1 MRSQT
6 NRKAIIISA
15 LVTAFALTLATGGLL
30 LSNRLSANATAPAQ
44 KQPAATTAPLAQP
57 ATDSATLAAQ
67 PADSAADSAA
77 VAAAYEAQ
85 LQAAYRALQDA
96 YDQINALQAA
106 QNQTVTNFAPGFE
119 HEHDH
124 EGDHD

>member
-15 LVTAFALTLATGGLL
+15 LVTAFALTLVTGGLL
-30 LSNRLSANATAPAQ
+30 LSNRLSASATAPAQ
-44 KQPAATTAPLAQP
+44 KPAATTAPLAQP
-57 ATDSATLAAQ
+57 AADSASLAAQ
-67 PADSAADSAA
+67 PADSAA
-77 VAAAYEAQ
+77 VTAAYEAQ
-85 LQAAYRALQDA
+85 LQAAYQALQDA
-96 YDQINALQAA
+96 YAQINALQAA
-106 QNQTVTNFAPGFE
+106 QNQPVTNFAPGFE

>member
-30 LSNRLSANATAPAQ
+30 LSNRLSASATAPAQ
-44 KQPAATTAPLAQP
+44 KPAATTAPLAQP

-77 VAAAYEAQ
+77 VTAAYEAQ

-119 HEHDH
+119 HEHNH

>member
-67 PADSAADSAA
+67 RSLVFGAQHPGMTGPAP
-77 VAAAYEAQ
+77 
-85 LQAAYRALQDA
+85 LTP
-96 YDQINALQAA
+96 DQIADVVLHG
-106 QNQTVTNFAPGFE
+106 VSRKDDPCS
-119 HEHDH
+119 
-124 EGDHD
+124 

>member
-1 MRSQT
+1 MAGKLRT
-6 NRKAIIISA
+6 GAWDLTDDPAEAEVIIVNTCSFI
-15 LVTAFALTLATGGLL
+15 
-30 LSNRLSANATAPAQ
+30 
-44 KQPAATTAPLAQP
+44 QP

-77 VAAAYEAQ
+77 VTAAYEAQ